1 MNRGE
6 ERNQIAHQIAWEYT
20 KHYDPLLSKE
30 CWCEIAVRDA
40 IDWADEHPR
49 KGLVDIDKVCKWFE
63 ENLHMYNTSEC
74 EGDRIDFVEDF
85 KKAMEE

>member
-1 MNRGE
+1 MNREE

-40 IDWADEHPR
+40 IDWADAHPR
-49 KGLVDIDKVCKWFE
+49 KGLMDIEKACEWLNEHTVLSEKW
-63 ENLHMYNTSEC
+63 
-74 EGDRIDFVEDF
+74 IIEDF
-85 KKAMEE
+85 CKAMEK

>member
-40 IDWADEHPR
+40 IDLVDKYPR
-49 KGLVDIDKVCKWFE
+49 KGLVDIEKVCKVIKDLYAESGIEYAEMLIQIIRQKLE
-63 ENLHMYNTSEC
+63 E
-74 EGDRIDFVEDF
+74 
-85 KKAMEE
+85 